1 MVGDEEGLF
10 LLAPKGASEG
20 TQNVEAG
27 GSAGNYGVDMGG
39 EGEVGVKGDPQDAGV
54 FGQWEEGGVKGDMRM
69 GVGLVG
75 MGVKRVTVDF
85 GADRESPFRSAHSD
99 TRVAWSVRAEAAVR

>member
-1 MVGDEEGLF
+1 MVGDEGLF

-75 MGVKRVTVDF
+75 MGGEKANDYQ
-85 GADRESPFRSAHSD
+85 SPECSAF
-99 TRVAWSVRAEAAVR
+99 